1 MNEET
6 RFREIG
12 EISTKVDGLITSFE
26 RLEGEIRRGRESDE
40 RWRDLH
46 DGQGEGTTHKQIWRS
61 ISKTHEEIN
70 QVKVQSSIWGTIGG
84 AISAALSLL
93 GINIFGGPK

>member
-26 RLEGEIRRGRESDE
+26 RLEGEIRRSRESDE

-46 DGQGEGTTHKQIWRS
+46 DGQGEGTTHKQMWRS
-61 ISKTHEEIN
+61 ISKTNERIN
-70 QVKVQSSIWGTIGG
+70 QVEIRSSVWGTIGG